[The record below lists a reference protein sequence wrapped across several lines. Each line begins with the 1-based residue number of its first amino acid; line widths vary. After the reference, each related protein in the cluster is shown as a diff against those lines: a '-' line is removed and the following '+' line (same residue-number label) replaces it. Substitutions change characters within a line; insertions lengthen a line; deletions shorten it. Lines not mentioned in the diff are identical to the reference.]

1 MEHHHFIMKRLVL
14 IIAIVVA
21 GSYLKAQT
29 TLPVSFTG
37 YHNPYLFSGR
47 TFDTSSV
54 SEKKWFV
61 SRYTAVN
68 AGYSF
73 FRGGGFS
80 YISAPV
86 GLQLNRKLNNNLY
99 AFAGVSVNP
108 TYINFNQPIPLS
120 GMNKGLYGSSMY
132 RPNNFGVYPRA
143 ELGLMYV
150 NDEKTF
156 SVSGS
161 ISVQRGGYTVFP
173 VQQYNTQRN
182 NGALHPAN

>member
-1 MEHHHFIMKRLVL
+1 MHRIKHVILIVAVSFFVL
-14 IIAIVVA
+14 SV
-21 GSYLKAQT
+21 KAQT
-29 TLPVSFTG
+29 SLLPASFNG
-37 YHNPYLFSGR
+37 YHSPYSLANNM
-47 TFDTSSV
+47 FDAGNSN
-54 SEKKWFV
+54 KKWFI
-61 SRYTAVN
+61 SRYTAVS

-73 FRGGGFS
+73 FRGGSFS
-80 YISAPV
+80 YISVPV

-132 RPNNFGVYPRA
+132 APNNFAIYPRA

-156 SVSGS
+156 SISGS
-161 ISVQRGGYTVFP
+161 ISVQRGGYAVFP
-173 VQQYNTQRN
+173 PQPINTQRN
-182 NGALHPAN
+182 SSALHPNN